1 MEEFF
6 NKFVD
11 ALFEIFTNFFS
22 FAPFKVFILCGAL
35 LVFIVYFIQ
44 SLISRRRDK

>member
-6 NKFVD
+6 NKFAD

-22 FAPFKVFILCGAL
+22 FEPFKVFFLVGSV
-35 LVFIVYFIQ
+35 LVFIVFFIQ
-44 SLISRRRDK
+44 SLCARGKDK

>member
-6 NKFVD
+6 NSFAD

-22 FAPFKVFILCGAL
+22 FDPFKVFILCGAIFI
-35 LVFIVYFIQ
+35 FIVYFIYA
-44 SLISRRRDK
+44 LMSRGKDI

>member
-6 NKFVD
+6 NKFAD

-22 FAPFKVFILCGAL
+22 FEPFKVFILSGSL
-35 LVFIVYFIQ
+35 LIFVVYFIYA
-44 SLISRRRDK
+44 LMSRGKDR